1 MFKRLIVIS
10 MVIFLLA
17 ILVSCNNDQ
26 ANDNGELVV
35 YTSVDQNV
43 SELIFDDFEKETGI
57 IVKPVY
63 DIEASKTTGLVN
75 RLIAEKKNP
84 QADVF
89 WSSEIIMTLRLE
101 EEGIL
106 QPYISENSLTIPD
119 SYKDNEGYWTGF
131 GGRARVMIINT
142 DIMDS
147 GVYPDSVH
155 DLTDKKYS
163 SYKKAIAYPMFGTA
177 MTHMFVMNQKWG
189 EEETID
195 YFSSAIE
202 NNTLVVDGNSVVRD
216 LVASGEVAFGI
227 TDTDDAYGALKNGSP
242 VEVIYLD
249 QDGQG
254 TLLIPNTT
262 GLINDCINTNEG
274 QLFIDYL
281 LNPKT
286 VDKLVEIGFIDIS
299 LQNENNVINFI
310 ECDFQKAYANGSD
323 VLNKLKGSI
332 IR

>member
-1 MFKRLIVIS
+1 MVKRLIGILV
-10 MVIFLLA
+10 VIFLF
-17 ILVSCNNDQ
+17 ITTVSCNNDEV
-26 ANDNGELVV
+26 NKNGVVVV

-57 IVKPVY
+57 VVKPVY

-75 RLIAEKKNP
+75 RLIAEKENP

-106 QPYISENSLTIPD
+106 QPYISEKSLTIPD
-119 SYKDNEGYWTGF
+119 AYKDSKGYWTGF

-142 DIMDS
+142 DIMAS

-155 DLTDKKYS
+155 DLTNKKYS
-163 SYKKAIAYPMFGTA
+163 IYKKAIAYPLFGTT

-189 EEETID
+189 ENETID
-195 YFSSAIE
+195 YFNSAIE
-202 NNTLVVDGNSVVRD
+202 NNTIIVDGNSVVRD

-227 TDTDDAYGALKNGSP
+227 TDTDDAYGALRDGKP
-242 VEVIYLD
+242 VEILYLD
-249 QDGQG
+249 QDGEG

-262 GLINDCINTNEG
+262 GLINNCINTKEG
-274 QLFIDYL
+274 KLFIDYL
-281 LNPKT
+281 LNPET

-299 LQNENNVINFI
+299 LQDENSGINFI
-310 ECDFQKAYANGSD
+310 ECDFQEAYANSSNI
-323 VLNKLKGSI
+323 LNKIKENI